1 MPKPSIGQVVRV
13 LAEESLASN
22 PHPDRAAVLSEYL
35 AESESEQA
43 PEKASESEQAPE
55 KAPEPV
61 KKGK

>member
-35 AESESEQA
+35 ADQ
-43 PEKASESEQAPE
+43 PEPE
-55 KAPEPV
+55 PEPTPEPEPV